1 MCLYVDNW
9 VISNKAYILWRSNM
23 DYKKQEIR
31 EHLEDFLEE
40 AIKYDRDYLINNDNQ
55 EVHQQAFNNDYYIIG
70 TYRAV
75 QWLGDEVFNVI
86 NFIKEYEMD
95 NFGEVYTDFSSA
107 EAVVNMYTYIIGEQL
122 CSYGLCEYVS
132 EEVA

>member
-1 MCLYVDNW
+1 
-9 VISNKAYILWRSNM
+9 
-23 DYKKQEIR
+23 
-31 EHLEDFLEE
+31 
-40 AIKYDRDYLINNDNQ
+40 
-55 EVHQQAFNNDYYIIG
+55 
-70 TYRAV
+70 
-75 QWLGDEVFNVI
+75 
-86 NFIKEYEMD
+86 MD

>member
-1 MCLYVDNW
+1 MN
-9 VISNKAYILWRSNM
+9 
-23 DYKKQEIR
+23 YKREEIR

-40 AIKYDRDYLINNDNQ
+40 AIEYDRDYLINNDNQ

-75 QWLGDEVFNVI
+75 QWLGDEVFNII

-95 NFGEVYTDFSSA
+95 NFGEVCTDFSSA